1 MTFAS
6 WVVIGLIG
14 GWLAHNVADYSNGL
28 LSHLLLGVLS
38 ACLGAYVLSQL
49 LGVRLDAGLAFTP
62 TLLAVASVVAGLT
75 LSAFLKPGPPQ
86 E

>member
-14 GWLAHNVADYSNGL
+14 GWLAHNVAEYSNGL

-49 LGVRLDAGLAFTP
+49 LGVA
-62 TLLAVASVVAGLT
+62 
-75 LSAFLKPGPPQ
+75 
-86 E
+86 